1 MRTSR
6 LILLACLALP
16 GALAGCGQPGGAP
29 LVSAQ
34 YPPGTGEVNSKSEP
48 QPLNSLP
55 PGAANFSR
63 GPGGYQPNYL
73 SWTFGAR

>member
-6 LILLACLALP
+6 FILLACLALP
-16 GALAGCGQPGGAP
+16 AALAGCIAPGGAP

-34 YPPGTGEVNSKSEP
+34 YPPGTGVVNAQSEP
-48 QPLNSLP
+48 QPLGSLP
-55 PGAANFSR
+55 PGAANSGR
-63 GPGGYQPNYL
+63 GPGAAQGNGL

>member
-6 LILLACLALP
+6 FILLAGLSVPL
-16 GALAGCGQPGGAP
+16 ALAGCGAPGGAP

-34 YPPGTGEVNSKSEP
+34 YPPGTGVVNAQSEP

-55 PGAANFSR
+55 PGAANR
-63 GPGGYQPNYL
+63 GTAPGATEGNGL